1 MFYVTV
7 MLKTV
12 KHTGGEQRMCVES
25 AQDLQGLMK
34 ICKIVGLTL
43 RTMQERLTAGMTTKQ
58 LDLIGWHVLQ
68 QHKAQ
73 PAPFLTYRF
82 PGVTCISVNDEAA
95 HGIPGTRVI
104 RAGDLVKIDVSAEL
118 DGYFADAAITVP
130 VLPVAP
136 EHQRLCDCAK
146 AAFEAAA
153 AVARSGAPINT
164 LGRAAETTTRQCRYQ
179 IIRDLPGHGGG
190 RALHEAP
197 TVPTFYR
204 RQASK
209 QLTDGLVITIEPHIA
224 AGSGRIVTK
233 PDGWTLRTQDRSFAA
248 AYEHTVVITQ
258 NRPILVTAV

>member
-1 MFYVTV
+1 
-7 MLKTV
+7 
-12 KHTGGEQRMCVES
+12 MCVES
-25 AQDLQGLMK
+25 AQDLQGLIK
-34 ICKIVGLTL
+34 IGKIVGLTL
-43 RTMQERLTAGMTTKQ
+43 RTMQDQIKPGMTTKQ

-68 QHKAQ
+68 QHGAQ

-95 HGIPGTRVI
+95 HGIPGPRVI

-118 DGYFADAAITVP
+118 NGYFADAAITVP

-153 AVARSGAPINT
+153 GVARSGAPINQ
-164 LGRAAETTTRQCRYQ
+164 LGRAAETITRQYGYQ
-179 IIRDLPGHGGG
+179 IIRDLPGHGVG

-197 TVPTFYR
+197 NVPTFYQ
-204 RQASK
+204 RQATQ
-209 QLTDGLVITIEPHIA
+209 QLTEGLVITIEPHVA
-224 AGSGRIVTK
+224 AGSARIVTEA
-233 PDGWTLRTQDRSFAA
+233 DGWTLRTQDRSFAA

-258 NRPILVTAV
+258 DRPMLVTAV